1 MGLDMYLIR
10 RKKDIKNKDYWDFD
24 KEDIYWRKANAIHK
38 FFCDNGKEIEEQ
50 VIYKISKE
58 NLQELLDKCKEVLD
72 KAIIKEGKIQN
83 GSTINKETGEWVPIM
98 EDGKYIVN
106 EEEIEAILP
115 TQSGFFFGSTN
126 YDEYYLEDIEYTKK
140 EVGFF
145 LETMNFDEYDCY
157 YLASW

>member
-10 RKKDIKNKDYWDFD
+10 RKKDLKNKDYWNFD

-38 FFCDNGKEIEEQ
+38 FLCDNGEEIEEQ

-58 NLQELLDKCKEVLD
+58 NLQELLNKCNEVLE
-72 KAIIKEGKIQN
+72 KAIVKDGQIQN
-83 GSTINKETGEWVPIM
+83 GSQYKDGEWEPIM
-98 EDGKYIVN
+98 QDDKYIEN
-106 EEEIEAILP
+106 EEEIKDILP
-115 TQSGFFFGSTN
+115 TQDGFFFGSIN
-126 YDEYYLEDIEYTKK
+126 YDEYYLQDIEYTKK

-145 LETMNFDEYDCY
+145 LETMNFDKYDCY